1 MPGEHPVPRLNAIFE
16 RGFPRRREVVRD
28 AITSRSASS
37 AGRARVRG
45 SRPYRSLST
54 GVVAV
59 SDAVD
64 RRFVLRTI
72 GAAAVV
78 AVSLQQQ
85 PDSAQ
90 VRSTTELHQAYSAA
104 LAAAVNGYETSDL
117 TTTASSM
124 RPLES
129 TTRTI
134 PRQRRLRGQ
143 DAIDW
148 MRLHAAVTVV
158 SAGTDYDRGLHSDA
172 AVRSDRAASLARA
185 AGDGPLAAR
194 ALALRARVVRQY
206 SPAVSLQIAG
216 AAARIAGHSP
226 ARAMIAGKVVAGA
239 YAAAGDLSGVRDAV
253 SRAWRT
259 MERLDDVA
267 HGRPGF
273 AIDTYSPADL
283 ALASAEALTTVGAA
297 DEARPYLR
305 KAYSL
310 IQDSGQTGM
319 IVSVRMAQARAA
331 VSGDRPDHYEA
342 AEHAAAAVAL
352 AADRPAEWVARL
364 IRDIS
369 RLAEERTGHAL
380 DELVAAT
387 SAWV

>member
-1 MPGEHPVPRLNAIFE
+1 
-16 RGFPRRREVVRD
+16 
-28 AITSRSASS
+28 
-37 AGRARVRG
+37 VRG
-45 SRPYRSLST
+45 IRSYSSLIT

-59 SDAVD
+59 SDVFD
-64 RRFVLRTI
+64 RRFLLRMA
-72 GAAAVV
+72 GATAVV
-78 AVSLQQQ
+78 AVSIEAQ
-85 PDSAQ
+85 PGYEHM
-90 VRSTTELHQAYSAA
+90 RSTTDLHQACSAA
-104 LAAAVNGYETSDL
+104 LAAAINGYETSDL

-129 TTRTI
+129 TTRAI

-148 MRLHAAVTVV
+148 MRLHAAVTMV

-172 AVRSDRAASLARA
+172 TARSDRAASLARA

-194 ALALRARVVRQY
+194 ALALRARVVRQH

-239 YAAAGDLSGVRDAV
+239 YAATGDVVGVRDALG
-253 SRAWRT
+253 RAWRT
-259 MERLDDVA
+259 MEGLDDEA
-267 HGRPGF
+267 YGRPGF
-273 AIDTYSPADL
+273 SLDTYSPADL
-283 ALASAEALTTVGAA
+283 ALASAEALTTAGAP
-297 DEARPYLR
+297 DEAQPYLR
-305 KAYSL
+305 KAYDL
-310 IQDSGQTGM
+310 IRDSGQTGM

-331 VSGDRPDHYEA
+331 ISGSRPDHFEA
-342 AEHAAAAVAL
+342 AEHVAAAVAL
-352 AADRPAEWVARL
+352 AAARPAEWVARL
-364 IRDIS
+364 VRDIS

-380 DELVAAT
+380 DDLVAAT